1 MSANDTDLP
10 SLSSFTVD
18 NESVV
23 LGSFYSL
30 PSLRLASCCGCIP
43 LRIDLPSLR
52 AIRLNGASFSCP
64 SHVEFTSEEA
74 GMA

>member
-18 NESVV
+18 DKSSVM
-23 LGSFYSL
+23 GSFYFM
-30 PSLRLASCCGCIP
+30 PSLRLASCCCCIP

-52 AIRLNGASFSCP
+52 AIQLGEASFFLT
-64 SHVEFTSEEA
+64 SHAEFISKEVE
-74 GMA
+74 MV

>member
-18 NESVV
+18 NERVA

-43 LRIDLPSLR
+43 LWIDLPSLR
-52 AIRLNGASFSCP
+52 AIRLNGESFGCP
-64 SHVEFTSEEA
+64 SHVEFMSEET
-74 GMA
+74 GMV